1 MVAMT
6 QYQRNL
12 SNILLGKDLI
22 KSYIEDIPHYPGI
35 YRMLDI
41 DKKVIYIGKAKN
53 LKNRLKQYTG
63 DLEGKTSIMISLTH
77 YLEYSVTESESSALL
92 LEGQLIKKFKPKFNI
107 LLKDDKSFPYIKLRL
122 DHEFPQLLKYR
133 GRDFKNGKFFGPFA
147 SVKHVEVTLLEL
159 QKIFK
164 LRSCSD
170 VYFSSRKRPCLQYQI
185 NRCSAPC
192 TGKIS
197 KENYDELVSQVKTF
211 LSGKNKSLQNFLSQK
226 MQLLSDA
233 LEFEEAAKIRDRI
246 KALSYIQLKAEGTG
260 LSFDTD
266 LIAITKINGEYC
278 IQLYIYRSGQA
289 CGNHPYFPEHTEDQT
304 IPEILEAFI
313 IQLYQD
319 KIPPKH
325 IMLSHSINDANIF
338 SKALKELH
346 DVNVKIMVVSK
357 KSGAVAGLM
366 QIALENAKIALEQH
380 IKNSAKNM
388 QALEEVQ
395 KIFNLPSLPNRIEV
409 YDNSHIQG
417 SFAIGAMIVAGKNGF
432 EKKEYR
438 LFTIKEQQEN
448 VLGGDDY
455 SMLREV
461 LIRKLNKL
469 QNEPHRL
476 PDLMIIDGGRGHMK
490 IVQQVLKKFD
500 LNIPFVCMSKG
511 IDRNSGKEQF
521 HRPDYEVFTL
531 DKNLLV
537 MKYLQILRDE
547 VHNFA
552 IKNHRKKRSKA
563 IRISSLDNIPGIGE
577 IRKKSLLSYFGSF
590 AAIADATIDELMK
603 VDGINKDL
611 ATIVYEAM
619 RK

>member
-1 MVAMT
+1 MVAMI

-12 SNILLGKDLI
+12 SDTLLGKELI
-22 KSYIEDIPHYPGI
+22 KSYLEDIPNYPGI

-41 DKKVIYIGKAKN
+41 DKRVIYIGKAKN
-53 LKNRLKQYTG
+53 LKNRLKQYIG
-63 DLEGKTSIMISLTH
+63 DIEGKTSIMISLTH

-133 GRDFKNGKFFGPFA
+133 GRELKDGKFFGPFA

-170 VYFSSRKRPCLQYQI
+170 SYFASRKRPCLQYQI

-197 KENYDELVSQVKTF
+197 KENYDELVDQIKTF
-211 LSGKNKSLQNFLSQK
+211 LSGKNLSLQDKLAKK
-226 MQLLSDA
+226 MQLLSDR

-260 LSFDTD
+260 LSEDTD
-266 LIAITKINGEYC
+266 LIAITMINGEYC
-278 IQLYIYRSGQA
+278 IQLCIYRAGQA
-289 CGNHPYFPEHTEDQT
+289 CGNHPYFPECTEDKD

-313 IQLYQD
+313 MQLYQD

-325 IMLSHSINDANIF
+325 IILSHPISDDKIF
-338 SKALKELH
+338 SRALKELH
-346 DVNVKIMVVSK
+346 DVNVKIMISK
-357 KSGAVAGLM
+357 KSGTVAGLV

-380 IKNSAKNM
+380 IKNSAKNIE
-388 QALEEVQ
+388 ALEAVQ

-417 SFAIGAMIVAGKNGF
+417 SFAIGAMIVAGRDGF
-432 EKKEYR
+432 QKKEYR
-438 LFTIKEQQEN
+438 LFTIKEQPEN
-448 VLGGDDY
+448 ALGGDDY

-461 LIRKLNKL
+461 LTRKLTKL
-469 QNEPHRL
+469 ETEPHRM
-476 PDLMIIDGGRGHMK
+476 PDLMIIDGGKGHMK
-490 IVQQVLKKFD
+490 IVEQVLRQFD

-511 IDRNSGKEQF
+511 IDRNSGREQF

-531 DKNLLV
+531 DKNLPA

-547 VHNFA
+547 AHNFA
-552 IKNHRKKRSKA
+552 IKNHRKKRSTA
-563 IRISSLDNIPGIGE
+563 IKISSLDSIPGIGE

-590 AAIADATIDELMK
+590 SSISDATIEDIMK
-603 VDGINKDL
+603 VDGINKEL
-611 ATIVYEAM
+611 ATIIYEAI

>member
-133 GRDFKNGKFFGPFA
+133 GRDFKDGKFFGPFA

-197 KENYDELVSQVKTF
+197 KENYDELVSQVKTL

-246 KALSYIQLKAEGTG
+246 KALSYIQLKAEH
-260 LSFDTD
+260 L
-266 LIAITKINGEYC
+266 LI
-278 IQLYIYRSGQA
+278 
-289 CGNHPYFPEHTEDQT
+289 
-304 IPEILEAFI
+304 
-313 IQLYQD
+313 
-319 KIPPKH
+319 
-325 IMLSHSINDANIF
+325 
-338 SKALKELH
+338 
-346 DVNVKIMVVSK
+346 
-357 KSGAVAGLM
+357 
-366 QIALENAKIALEQH
+366 
-380 IKNSAKNM
+380 
-388 QALEEVQ
+388 
-395 KIFNLPSLPNRIEV
+395 
-409 YDNSHIQG
+409 
-417 SFAIGAMIVAGKNGF
+417 
-432 EKKEYR
+432 
-438 LFTIKEQQEN
+438 
-448 VLGGDDY
+448 
-455 SMLREV
+455 
-461 LIRKLNKL
+461 
-469 QNEPHRL
+469 
-476 PDLMIIDGGRGHMK
+476 
-490 IVQQVLKKFD
+490 
-500 LNIPFVCMSKG
+500 
-511 IDRNSGKEQF
+511 
-521 HRPDYEVFTL
+521 
-531 DKNLLV
+531 
-537 MKYLQILRDE
+537 
-547 VHNFA
+547 
-552 IKNHRKKRSKA
+552 
-563 IRISSLDNIPGIGE
+563 
-577 IRKKSLLSYFGSF
+577 
-590 AAIADATIDELMK
+590 
-603 VDGINKDL
+603 
-611 ATIVYEAM
+611 
-619 RK
+619 